1 MAKKKIVTKSKDL
14 DNKNQLSLLQELDSQ
29 HKLNKL
35 PTTPEQDKFIN
46 FSGEESVILS
56 ATAGSGKTFSCVQR
70 LKTLISRGV
79 DPSRIIFFSF
89 TKAATEELG
98 SRIGRNDIQITTIH
112 AFCLGILSKVG
123 KYREIAS
130 FYDFIAWFKEKYK
143 PSYYSKEVEKTE
155 FNDTIS
161 KMYEDADFL
170 SSSISAFKLQS
181 ADGIKSKLPDYFYEY
196 VAFLRERKARDF
208 ADMLIEVRDLLRED
222 KWLRMFRDKYDYIFV
237 DEYQDT
243 SSIQMEILLA
253 LNAKYYYL
261 IGDKFQSIFGY
272 SGANCDKLEEML
284 QEKRKTTR
292 LMLSMN
298 FRSDMK
304 IVENSNQ
311 YSSLKAFANSKEKG
325 FVNTKILLK
334 IEELIAILNKHEE
347 VVVLARTNDAIKRL
361 ETALLKHKYPMQYR
375 SLITD
380 TEMKKILKGEEPVKV
395 LAHKWSKLKHNFAN
409 INELIYFIEENARS
423 KKFITTIHKSKGREF
438 DYCVVVNSIAPEVL
452 RKHPKY
458 DSLTKKQL
466 QQISFEYDDD
476 DVEPKNIHYVAV
488 SRSRHGLYF
497 MVF

>member
-1 MAKKKIVTKSKDL
+1 MAKKKIVTKSKVL
-14 DNKNQLSLLQELDSQ
+14 DSKNQLSLVQELESH

-35 PTTPEQDKFIN
+35 PTTQEQDKFIN
-46 FSGEESVILS
+46 FSGDESVILS

-79 DPSRIIFFSF
+79 DPGRIIFFSF
-89 TKAATEELG
+89 TKAATEELS
-98 SRIGRNDIQITTIH
+98 SRIGRDDIQITTIH

-130 FYDFIAWFKEKYK
+130 FYDFISWFKEKYK
-143 PSYYSKEVEKTE
+143 PSYYSSEPEKEE
-155 FNDTIS
+155 FMQTINR
-161 KMYEDADFL
+161 MYEDADFL

-196 VAFLRERKARDF
+196 VAFLRDRKSRDF

-222 KWLRMFRDKYDYIFV
+222 KWLRMFRDKFDYIFV

-253 LNAKYYYL
+253 LNAKFYYL

-272 SGANCDKLEEML
+272 SGANCDKLEGML
-284 QEKRKTTR
+284 NEKRKTTR
-292 LMLSMN
+292 LMLSIN
-298 FRSDMK
+298 FRSDMS
-304 IVENSNQ
+304 IVENSNK

-334 IEELIAILNKHEE
+334 VDELVDVLNSYDEI
-347 VVVLARTNDAIKRL
+347 VVLVRTNDVIKRL
-361 ETALLKHKYPMQYR
+361 EADLLKRRYPMQYKNIV
-375 SLITD
+375 SD
-380 TEMKKILKGEEPVKV
+380 SEMKKIMKGEEPMKV
-395 LAHKWSKLKHNFAN
+395 LAHKWPKLRHGFNN
-409 INELIYFIEENARS
+409 IHELIYFIKENSDS

-438 DYCVVVNSIAPEVL
+438 DYCVVVNSISPEVL
-452 RKHPKY
+452 RQHPKY
-458 DSLTKKQL
+458 DKLTKKHL
-466 QQISFEYDDD
+466 QQISFEYEDE

-497 MVF
+497 MVL